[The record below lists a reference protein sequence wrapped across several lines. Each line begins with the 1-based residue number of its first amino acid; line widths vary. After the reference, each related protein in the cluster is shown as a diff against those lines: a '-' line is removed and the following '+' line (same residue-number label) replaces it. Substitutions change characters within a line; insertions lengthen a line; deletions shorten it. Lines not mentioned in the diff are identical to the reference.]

1 MIRTKTTR
9 ALIAF
14 AAVTLILGAIPLL
27 AQESKAAQGQEPKV
41 AQGQLTRV
49 DGEARTLAIQS
60 SAGSPMVFRYTAE
73 TKVIGADKGVAGL
86 ATMTGT
92 QVTVRYVR
100 ARQGQ
105 RRDPDRDTPEV
116 ESDAPVIQDLNDAR

>member
-92 QVTVRYVR
+92 QVTVRYV
-100 ARQGQ
+100 
-105 RRDPDRDTPEV
+105 E
-116 ESDAPVIQDLNDAR
+116 QDKDNVATQIEIHQK